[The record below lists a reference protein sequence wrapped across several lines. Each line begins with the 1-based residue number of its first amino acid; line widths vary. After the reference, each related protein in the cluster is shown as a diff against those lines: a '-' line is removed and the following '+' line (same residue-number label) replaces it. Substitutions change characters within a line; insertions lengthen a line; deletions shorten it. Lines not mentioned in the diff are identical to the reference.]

1 MYEKLVK
8 RLRELPHLLFVQ
20 LHGNEDVVYQ
30 AADAIEELQ
39 KQVEDYECK
48 LEISPE
54 AEYAID
60 KHCNDIISRM
70 DKLIKG
76 LDDKPRWISVEERLP
91 EKAEQIA
98 DHWFSAEVIGKD
110 EVTIRKAYYNFTAG
124 VWLDANCEMEWDSI
138 THWMPMPP
146 KEET

>member
-1 MYEKLVK
+1 MQSAETLCGRTKRTVTEVYEELVK
-8 RLRELPHLLFVQ
+8 ALRYAYKTATESLSNPYRFCA
-20 LHGNEDVVYQ
+20 YYAA

-39 KQVEDYECK
+39 KQVEDYECR

-76 LDDKPRWISVEERLP
+76 LDDKPRWIPVGRGNP
-91 EKAEQIA
+91 RPAA
-98 DHWFSAEVIGKD
+98 W
-110 EVTIRKAYYNFTAG
+110 
-124 VWLDANCEMEWDSI
+124 
-138 THWMPMPP
+138 
-146 KEET
+146 

>member
-1 MYEKLVK
+1 MYEELVNK
-8 RLRELPHLLFVQ
+8 IRVLTEQDTRIGLKTQE
-20 LHGNEDVVYQ
+20 E

-39 KQVEDYECK
+39 KQVEDYECR

-91 EKAEQIA
+91 EKNGKTLVYDLRFGIG
-98 DHWFSAEVIGKD
+98 SAFFCYD
-110 EVTIRKAYYNFTAG
+110 S
-124 VWLDANCEMEWDSI
+124 WDDMDNV
-138 THWMPMPP
+138 THWMPLPEPP
-146 KEET
+146 KE